1 VGETSKRAD
10 RRCQTKG
17 CKRPY
22 RAKSYCNVHYKQWR
36 QGKLGKGRYKI
47 CSKEEC
53 LQKRHEAGLCET
65 HFKEWRASR
74 GKGGA
79 DEEKTE
85 AA

>member
-1 VGETSKRAD
+1 MSETSKGAE
-10 RRCQTKG
+10 RRCRMKG

-22 RAKSYCNVHYKQWR
+22 RAKSYCNVHYKRWR
-36 QGKLGKGRYKI
+36 QGKLGKARYKI

-53 LQKRHEAGLCET
+53 LQKRHQAGLCEA

-79 DEEKTE
+79 EEGKTV